1 MRRNLALYV
10 ILASELGVALLG
22 LFFYTRSREAIFQ
35 AFSDYDT
42 AMPATT
48 RLALTP
54 WFLPATL
61 VVTVTL
67 SAIAVLAPL
76 RRSRR
81 MIFAGAGLL
90 IASTAVCFAIVAS
103 FLPIFQPG

>member
-1 MRRNLALYV
+1 MRRNLGLYV
-10 ILASELGVALLG
+10 ILAAEIGVALLG
-22 LFFYTRSREAIFQ
+22 LFFYLRSREAIFR
-35 AFSDYDT
+35 AFADYDT
-42 AMPATT
+42 AMPAYT

-61 VVTVTL
+61 AVTATL
-67 SAIAVLAPL
+67 SAIAILAPL

-81 MIFAGAGLL
+81 MIFAGTGLM